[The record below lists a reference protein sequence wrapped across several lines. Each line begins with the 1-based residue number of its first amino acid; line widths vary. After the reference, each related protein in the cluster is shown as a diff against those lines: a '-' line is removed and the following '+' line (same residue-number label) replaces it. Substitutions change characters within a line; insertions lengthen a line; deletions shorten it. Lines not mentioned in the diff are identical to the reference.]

1 METDRTKVHRAPHKQ
16 VYEPA
21 VARRIM
27 ERAIVAHV
35 AVSIDGQ
42 PYCLPV
48 ACAPFGGELLI
59 HGSTASRLFKT
70 LSEGALA
77 CVTITHVSGL
87 VLARSSFESSMHY
100 ESLMAFGKARLL
112 SNEEKRPA
120 LQALTDH
127 LFPNR
132 RSELRPSTEKEI
144 KATTVLAF
152 PLSEISLKVSDGQ
165 PDDPESDLGAEI
177 WAGVLPIT
185 SSYGTPIPADNLRV
199 GIAAPEYISGWPINR
214 I

>member
-21 VARRIM
+21 AVRRIL

-48 ACAPFGGELLI
+48 ACAPYGDELLL

-70 LSEGALA
+70 LSEGAPA
-77 CVTITHVSGL
+77 CVTITLVNGL

-100 ESLMAFGKARLL
+100 ESLMAFGRARLL
-112 SNEEKRPA
+112 SEDEKRPA
-120 LQALTDH
+120 LQSLTDH

-132 RSELRPSTEKEI
+132 RAELRPSTAER
-144 KATTVLAF
+144 
-152 PLSEISLKVSDGQ
+152 GQ
-165 PDDPESDLGAEI
+165 RKGF
-177 WAGVLPIT
+177 
-185 SSYGTPIPADNLRV
+185 
-199 GIAAPEYISGWPINR
+199 
-214 I
+214 

>member
-21 VARRIM
+21 AVRRIL

-48 ACAPFGGELLI
+48 ACAPYGDELLL

-70 LSEGALA
+70 LSEGAPA
-77 CVTITHVSGL
+77 CVTITLVNGL

-100 ESLMAFGKARLL
+100 ESLMAFGRARLL
-112 SNEEKRPA
+112 SEDEKRPA
-120 LQALTDH
+120 LQSLTDH

-132 RSELRPSTEKEI
+132 RAELRPSTAKEI
-144 KATTVLAF
+144 KATAIVAF
-152 PLSEISLKVSDGQ
+152 PLNEVSGKVSEGQ
-165 PDDPESDLGAEI
+165 PDDPESDLGANI
-177 WAGVLPIT
+177 WAGILPIT
-185 SSYGTPIPADNLRV
+185 SSYGIPIPAANLRS
-199 GIAAPEYISGWPINR
+199 GIDVPEYISRWPINR

>member
-21 VARRIM
+21 VARRIL

-35 AVSIDGQ
+35 AISIDGQ

-48 ACAPFGGELLI
+48 ACAPFGDELLI

-70 LSEGALA
+70 LSEGAPA
-77 CVTITHVSGL
+77 CLTITHVIGL

-100 ESLMAFGKARLL
+100 ESLMAFGKTRLL

-120 LQALTDH
+120 LQRLTDH

-132 RSELRPSTEKEI
+132 RSELRSSTENEI

-152 PLSEISLKVSDGQ
+152 PLNEISIKVSQGQ
-165 PDDPESDLGAEI
+165 PDDPDSDLDAQI

-185 SSYGTPIPADNLRV
+185 SSYGTPIPADNLRA
-199 GIAAPEYISGWPINR
+199 GIEVPEYISGWPINR

>member
-1 METDRTKVHRAPHKQ
+1 METDRTKIHRAPHKQ

-21 VARRIM
+21 IVRRIL
-27 ERAIVAHV
+27 ERAILAHV
-35 AVSIDGQ
+35 AISIDGQ

-48 ACAPFGGELLI
+48 ACAPYGDELLM

-70 LSEGALA
+70 LSEGAPA
-77 CVTITHVSGL
+77 CVTITLVDGL

-100 ESLMAFGKARLL
+100 ESLMAFGSARLL
-112 SNEEKRPA
+112 SNVEKRAA

-144 KATTVLAF
+144 KATTVVAF
-152 PLSEISLKVSDGQ
+152 PLNEISIKVSQGQ
-165 PDDPESDLGAEI
+165 PDDPESDLHAQI
-177 WAGVLPIT
+177 WAGILPIT
-185 SSYGTPIPADNLRV
+185 RTYGTPIPADNLRV
-199 GIAAPEYISGWPINR
+199 GIDVPEYISGWPINR